1 MRQGLFNNEVVK
13 FTKKDTI
20 SINIYVTTFI
30 NKAKAR
36 GNTRKNRNTSVRE
49 IN

>member
-13 FTKKDTI
+13 FIKDTI
-20 SINIYVTTFI
+20 PINIYVTTFI

-36 GNTRKNRNTSVRE
+36 GNIRKNRNTSVRE